1 MDFKKLECNLKGC
14 AKIYG
19 YALTI
24 VVPIAIVKALF
35 NGAQDLVFVFGL
47 ILGYIPILAIKVFFY
62 TFVEGLSFHKLS
74 KGILWSFLSA
84 IALVTGVGVFSA
96 IEPPIISFGKFTTYV
111 ALFTVLLFFNYF
123 MLPWKKK

>member
-1 MDFKKLECNLKGC
+1 MDLKKLECNLKGC

-24 VVPIAIVKALF
+24 VVPMAIVKAFF
-35 NGAQDLVFVFGL
+35 NGANDLAFIFGL

-62 TFVEGLSFHKLS
+62 TFVEGLPFHKFS

-84 IALVTGVGVFSA
+84 IALVSGIGIFSA
-96 IEPPIISFGKFTTYV
+96 IEPPIFSFGEFTTYI

-123 MLPWKKK
+123 MLPWKKE